1 MPTVLFVCMA
11 NQFRSPLAALAF
23 QKEIRENKIAGD
35 WNVQSAGT
43 WVEEETGAHP
53 LAIQYAAQAG
63 YDLTTHQTREVTPDI
78 LNVADIIVVMTQGQ
92 KEAIQFEFFSCKD
105 RVFTLNELAGDEKY
119 GIQDPA
125 EEGFTDAQSIWQ
137 EIQSKVSIAFSKIVE
152 VAKLNSVE

>member
-1 MPTVLFVCMA
+1 MSTVLFVCMA
-11 NQFRSPLAALAF
+11 NQFRSPLAAIAF
-23 QKEIRENKIAGD
+23 LREIRENKIAGD

-43 WVEEETGAHP
+43 WVEEETSAHP

-63 YDLTTHQTREVTPDI
+63 YNLSSHQTREVTSEI
-78 LNVADIIVVMTQGQ
+78 LNEADIIVVMTQGQ

-125 EEGFTDAQSIWQ
+125 ENGFADAQSIWQ
-137 EIQSKVSIAFSKIVE
+137 EIQSKVSLAFAKIVDFT
-152 VAKLNSVE
+152 KSQK